1 MGRRRWLASALAA
14 ILLCAAG
21 VVLWVRLSVPTTPG
35 YGAWTGIP
43 SPANT
48 SAEGFATFDFGRT
61 PLDNAGLRKF
71 KMGWGPAEHRIE
83 YVRHDRRSGRYAADS
98 GAGPRWRGRLLR
110 ALPEPLL
117 KLIGSVLYRHAA

>member
-14 ILLCAAG
+14 ILICAAG

-48 SAEGFATFDFGRT
+48 SAEGFATFGDDFSVDCTSQKWCMAVGPGGFGASATGR
-61 PLDNAGLRKF
+61 
-71 KMGWGPAEHRIE
+71 AEVWDGERWSAVAISDYTVTDRE
-83 YVRHDRRSGRYAADS
+83 STGGTEIPIDVR
-98 GAGPRWRGRLLR
+98 
-110 ALPEPLL
+110 
-117 KLIGSVLYRHAA
+117 